1 MLILVSGAA
10 ASGKSAYAE
19 HLVVQSGIFPR
30 AYVACM
36 MVRDGEDAL
45 RVARHRELRKNKG
58 FLTLEAPT
66 ALERAAFPENGAVLI
81 EDAANLAANECFST
95 QEGFALAQERILS
108 GVKKA
113 MEICHLTVVV
123 TCEIGS
129 DGAHYEEDTA
139 RYLLLLSEINAQL
152 AALSDEAYEVVAG
165 IALPLKGGFR

>member
-19 HLVVQSGIFPR
+19 SLVVQSGIFPR

-45 RVARHRELRKNKG
+45 RVTRHRELRKNKG

-66 ALERAAFPENGAVLI
+66 ALGRAAFPQNGAALI

-95 QEGFALAQERILS
+95 DEGFAGAKARILS
-108 GVKKA
+108 GVKRA
-113 MEICHLTVVV
+113 MEICALTVVV
-123 TCEIGS
+123 TCEIGA
-129 DGAHYEEDTA
+129 DGVAYDGDTL
-139 RYLLLLSEINAQL
+139 RYLLLLGEINAEL
-152 AALSDEAYEVVAG
+152 AALSHEAYEVVAG
-165 IALPLKGGFR
+165 IALPLKGGLT